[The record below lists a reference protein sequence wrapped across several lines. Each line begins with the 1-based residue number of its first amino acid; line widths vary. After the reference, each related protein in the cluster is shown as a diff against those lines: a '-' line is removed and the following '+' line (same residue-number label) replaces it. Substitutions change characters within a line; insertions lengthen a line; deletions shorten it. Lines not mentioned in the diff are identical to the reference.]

1 MSKHRSNNKT
11 TAHVNLRPGR
21 AWRTPATV
29 AGFALPLAALPLF
42 ALAAPASQ
50 VSQPKTDT
58 PVSQMLAGKAQTG
71 SVSVIF
77 KTTAPLTSVQEAQMT
92 ALGASIVRRLPIIQ
106 SVTVR
111 LPERN
116 LARLA
121 ALPFAAHL
129 SLDGVVKKT
138 DEFTVGSSEAALAT
152 GTFGV
157 GPRAQTY
164 QLNGAGVTVAVL
176 DSGIAP
182 VADLS
187 SQSGDIYDKAPSR
200 LLASVNFSTALTS
213 IVTASSNGSGNNGP
227 GGNGHGGGNGPDDDS
242 FDSVL
247 AGGSASNAYDPCGHG
262 THVAGIIAGNANRSP
277 ATYNAPGIGLVSA
290 PHTFQ
295 GIAPQASLVSV
306 RVLDQNGCSD
316 VSTVLAGLQYV
327 LNYNTAILNSSGP
340 GKNKNKNNANNPALI
355 RVVNMSL
362 GHPVGESYTT
372 DPICQAVEALYKS
385 GVVVVC
391 AAGNEG
397 RVNGSVNTAGLDNE
411 GWGTA
416 YGSIQSPGNDPYVI
430 TVGATKSMDGNRAND
445 KIATYSSRGPSRLD
459 LVMKPDIIAAGNK
472 VISLDAGSSALNNY
486 AGGSNDIPQSLYQY
500 VDKTTAV
507 SKDYFQLSGTSMASP
522 VVAGAAALLLQANPN
537 LSPDTIK
544 ARLMLSADK
553 WFAPDG
559 TADPLT
565 YGAGYLNIPAALA
578 STVVAQGPA
587 ASPALIANSDGS
599 VSVDL
604 SRAQWSTAGIDPS
617 RAQWSTSLWGTGV
630 VDLRALWGSRAQWST
645 TSIDLSRA
653 QWSTNVTFIA
663 SRAQWSTTAGLAASR
678 AQWSTSTI
686 GASQALWGSSVWG
699 DRAQWSTS
707 TTAVDLNSAA
717 ITGE

>member
-340 GKNKNKNNANNPALI
+340 GKNKNNANNPALI

-430 TVGATKSMDGNRAND
+430 TVGATKRMDGNRAND

-459 LVMKPDIIAAGNK
+459 LVMKPDIVAPGNK
-472 VISLDAGSSALNNY
+472 VISLDAQGSSLDTFNN
-486 AGGSNDIPQSLYQY
+486 GSNQVPYSYYL
-500 VDKTTAV
+500 TTQEQGWFNLSGNSA
-507 SKDYFQLSGTSMASP
+507 DYYQLSGTSMASP
-522 VVAGAAALLLQANPN
+522 VVAGAAALMLQANPN
-537 LSPDTIK
+537 LTPDTIK

-553 WFAPDG
+553 WYAADG

-565 YGAGYLNIPAALA
+565 YGAGYLNIPAAIA
-578 STVVAQGPA
+578 STAVAQGAA
-587 ASPALIANSDGS
+587 ASPALIANSNGS
-599 VSVDL
+599 LSVDL
-604 SRAQWSTAGIDPS
+604 SRAV
-617 RAQWSTSLWGTGV
+617 WSTSLWGTGI
-630 VDLRALWGSRAQWST
+630 VDLRAVWGTRAVWST
-645 TSIDLSRA
+645 TSIDSSRA
-653 QWSTNVTFIA
+653 VWGTNTTITA
-663 SRAQWSTTAGLAASR
+663 NRAV
-678 AQWSTSTI
+678 WSTS
-686 GASQALWGSSVWG
+686 AVSAEQSLWGSSVWG
-699 DRAQWSTS
+699 DRAVWSTS
-707 TTAVDLNSAA
+707 ATAVDLNSAA

>member
-459 LVMKPDIIAAGNK
+459 LVMKPDIVAPGNK
-472 VISLDAGSSALNNY
+472 VISLDAQGSSLDTFNN
-486 AGGSNDIPQSLYQY
+486 GSNQVPYSYYL
-500 VDKTTAV
+500 TTQEQGWFNLSGNSA
-507 SKDYFQLSGTSMASP
+507 DYYQLSGTSMASP
-522 VVAGAAALLLQANPN
+522 VVAGAAALMLQANPN
-537 LSPDTIK
+537 LTPDTIK

-553 WFAPDG
+553 WYAADG

-565 YGAGYLNIPAALA
+565 YGAGYLNIPAAIA
-578 STVVAQGPA
+578 STAVAQGAA

-599 VSVDL
+599 LSVDL
-604 SRAQWSTAGIDPS
+604 SRAV
-617 RAQWSTSLWGTGV
+617 WSTSLWGTGI
-630 VDLRALWGSRAQWST
+630 VDLRAVWGTRAVWST
-645 TSIDLSRA
+645 TSIDSSRA
-653 QWSTNVTFIA
+653 VWGTNTTITA
-663 SRAQWSTTAGLAASR
+663 NRAV
-678 AQWSTSTI
+678 WSTS
-686 GASQALWGSSVWG
+686 AVSAEQSLWGSSVWG
-699 DRAQWSTS
+699 DRAVWSTS
-707 TTAVDLNSAA
+707 ATAVDLNSAA